1 MLREERRDD
10 LRNHQ
15 GKARRERKVAM
26 KEEEKQRRREA
37 WKIHQNR
44 EREEREVIA
53 FLKASWEEIFPLS
66 VEEKIKATEEP
77 LTRQERVFV
86 GVDNKTVEEEQE
98 EDWETEASHSAFTW
112 GSGWKEAKIHQNRE
126 REEREEIEW
135 RKAQARQAKG
145 RVQVRN

>member
-1 MLREERRDD
+1 MVKI
-10 LRNHQ
+10 HQ
-15 GKARRERKVAM
+15 SKKRRERKVAM

-86 GVDNKTVEEEQE
+86 GVDHKTVEEEQE
-98 EDWETEASHSAFTW
+98 ENCLTFVKRGKTSEVKVGKSYENYNLISITI
-112 GSGWKEAKIHQNRE
+112 IHNS
-126 REEREEIEW
+126 
-135 RKAQARQAKG
+135 
-145 RVQVRN
+145 